1 MARDEWRVASGAW
14 QLARG
19 EWRVARGEW
28 RVAIGAWR
36 VARGAWCMVHGAWCV
51 VCRGDASVK
60 GLETPLTATGEFGRF
75 MRRGEA
81 EGELARLAAAKQRAQ
96 VS

>member
-1 MARDEWRVASGAW
+1 
-14 QLARG
+14 
-19 EWRVARGEW
+19 
-28 RVAIGAWR
+28 
-36 VARGAWCMVHGAWCV
+36 MVHGAWCV

-60 GLETPLTATGEFGRF
+60 GLDTPLTATGEFGRF

-96 VS
+96 RLSDVQSLPTVRVRQGRGEERDEFASPLRKMEAARLKLNAG

>member
-1 MARDEWRVASGAW
+1 
-14 QLARG
+14 
-19 EWRVARGEW
+19 
-28 RVAIGAWR
+28 
-36 VARGAWCMVHGAWCV
+36 MVHGAWCV

-60 GLETPLTATGEFGRF
+60 GLDTPLTATGEFGRF

-96 VS
+96 RLSDVQSLPTVRVRQGRVEERDEFASPLRKMEAARLKLNAG